1 MLKLTAVAVNFPVVF
16 EMFLFDARQNLRK
29 VTDGQWG
36 ITEFMFKQ
44 ENEIKVRCFVKTS
57 LVIKPSISE

>member
-1 MLKLTAVAVNFPVVF
+1 MNFPVVF

-29 VTDGQWG
+29 VTEGQWG
-36 ITEFMFKQ
+36 ITEFIFKQ
-44 ENEIKVRCFVKTS
+44 ENEIKVRCFVKPS